1 MLQKTRGIVIG
12 FIPYRETSVIVKVF
26 TEQFGLQSYIENG
39 VRTSKGRGKIA
50 LFQPLTLLDM
60 VVYHKEQGGIQR
72 IAEVRCHTPYF
83 TIPFDFAKSSI
94 ALFLTEVL
102 SKALKEETGNASLF
116 EFLFQSLHWFD
127 QTEGHFESFHLIF
140 LIKLSLF
147 LGFAPHSA
155 DEIIEQLQEHNLL
168 IDRSFKGVIDEFI
181 DAEYPFP
188 PHADRFSRSQVLDA
202 LLKFYQLH
210 VADFGEM
217 KSLAVLKEVMR

>member
-12 FIPYRETSVIVKVF
+12 FITYRETSVIVKVF

-72 IAEVRCHTPYF
+72 MAEVKCHTPYL

-127 QTEGHFESFHLIF
+127 QTEKHFESFHLIF
-140 LIKLSLF
+140 LFKLSFF
-147 LGFAPHSA
+147 LGFSPHAA
-155 DEIIEQLQEHNLL
+155 DEIIGQLQEHNLL
-168 IDRSFKGVIDEFI
+168 IDSSFKNAIDDFI

-188 PHADRFSRSQVLDA
+188 PRTDRFSRGQVLDA
-202 LLKFYQLH
+202 ILKFYQLH
-210 VADFGEM
+210 VADFGEV
-217 KSLAVLKEVMR
+217 KSLAVLQEMMR